1 MGLAGSRTIPNKS
14 VFPVFA
20 VTTFRVRLGRAY
32 DSGGAKREKSVA
44 VAEEDGM
51 VVEPDAAEGPA
62 SSYDEIARDLQQ
74 LRFAAGDVSYAEIVR
89 RIAAARE
96 RKGVDASNARPA
108 RTTVY
113 DAFRTGRT
121 RVNPRLVGEIASVL
135 GAPEAESALWEER
148 CLCARRNAPATPNPV
163 PQAVPEAAPE
173 VPPEPAAPLRA
184 AAEAAVPSRRRQLM
198 LFLACIAL
206 NVLGFTLV
214 AGLGLPLYL
223 DMAGTAMSAIV
234 LGPWAGVAVGLST
247 NAIGLAITDSSSIA
261 FSLVNIVGALVW
273 GYGARRLRLCQTLP
287 RYLLLNVLVALSC
300 SLVASALLVMLFH
313 GGTGHA
319 SESTTRN
326 LSGMGNSL
334 YLSVLGSNILHSLA
348 DKLLTGFIVLGAM
361 GAVRRWIEVPFY
373 ERLSADV
380 LPRLKAVGDPSGHA
394 GRGSRKWPVRASS
407 RGAGTGRRANLGGP
421 LAEDS

>member
-1 MGLAGSRTIPNKS
+1 
-14 VFPVFA
+14 
-20 VTTFRVRLGRAY
+20 
-32 DSGGAKREKSVA
+32 
-44 VAEEDGM
+44 M
-51 VVEPDAAEGPA
+51 VDEPAAAEGPA

-89 RIAAARE
+89 RIAAGRE
-96 RKGVDASNARPA
+96 RKGVDAGNARPA

-121 RVNPRLVGEIASVL
+121 RVNPQLVGEIASVL
-135 GAPEAESALWEER
+135 GASEAESALWQER
-148 CLCARRNAPATPNPV
+148 CLCARRNPPATPDFLS
-163 PQAVPEAAPE
+163 EAAPE
-173 VPPEPAAPLRA
+173 VLPGVPAAPAEPVPA
-184 AAEAAVPSRRRQLM
+184 ATESAVPSRRRQVM
-198 LFLACIAL
+198 LFLACIGL

-214 AGLGLPLYL
+214 AWLGLPLYL
-223 DMAGTAMSAIV
+223 DMAGTAMAAIV

-247 NAIGLAITDSSSIA
+247 NAIGLAITGSSSIA
-261 FSLVNIVGALVW
+261 FSLVNIAGALVW

-300 SLVASALLVMLFH
+300 SLVASALLVMLFN

-326 LSGMGNSL
+326 LAGMGNSL
-334 YLSVLGSNILHSLA
+334 YLSVLGSNMVHSLA
-348 DKLLTGFIVLGAM
+348 DKLLTGFIVLGVM

-373 ERLSADV
+373 ETLSADV
-380 LPRLKAVGDPSGHA
+380 LLRLKAVGDASGPARH
-394 GRGSRKWPVRASS
+394 VRTSF
-407 RGAGTGRRANLGGP
+407 RGAGSGRSANAGEL